1 MSSELTELFQNDA
14 VDKQYTIS
22 YGDGV
27 IENDRICGES
37 MDITENLCSEEYL
50 RFGCCEA
57 GTFKIRI
64 VNEVIPL
71 IGKKLNVS
79 VTLKGESNF
88 QLGCYI
94 VDSDKPTADRQY
106 RDVVAYD
113 AMYEIISAN
122 VADWYNTILPDA
134 DSTVN
139 LKEFRTGFIEYF
151 GLEQEEVSLI
161 NDGMVVERTI
171 EPAEI
176 SGKDVIEAVCELNG
190 CFGHIGRDGKFHYVF
205 LPKYIQGLYPAEDLY
220 PSEDLYPAEPN
231 SERID
236 KSHYISCQYEDFITG
251 GITKLQIRQEEND
264 IGAIVGD
271 GDNCYIV
278 EDNFL
283 VYGKSAEDL
292 ETIAQNLLGVIEN
305 VTYRPFSAD
314 AKGNPCLEVGDA
326 VRLNTK
332 YEIVESYILERCL
345 KGVQAL
351 RDTYSAEGVETYD
364 EDVNDIRKSIIQL
377 KGKTNTLER
386 TVEETKSTITDV
398 EKGLQSRIT
407 QTAAEIKLETSR
419 TLESYATTEKM
430 NAAIEVSATDITQ
443 KVSATYQTKDDMGNY
458 STTME
463 MNSAIDQKANSILL
477 KVGEKYVDGTTYQS
491 YIEQTARE
499 IESKV
504 SEGDV
509 CSVINQSADSIHF
522 AADRLS
528 WESTYSSME
537 EDGTFRTSEAYITG
551 GGIEIGGAA
560 LEEVKVA
567 VRYKDNYAT
576 EMSASAFV
584 LHALFGVNPMEYAN
598 INTAASWLYAPLTLG
613 TGGGQRDYQLYVAS
627 NTLNSKIA
635 NTLELD
641 NSPVVGSDRN
651 LKEDIRYMTDE
662 ECIENILNLQ
672 QAEFVYKSQPDI
684 LHHGI
689 IAQDAEENFAKG
701 WTPVRQA
708 GQYKAV
714 AYEEIIGDLIGAVKY
729 LHGRVQELER
739 KLGTEE
745 D

>member
-1 MSSELTELFQNDA
+1 M
-14 VDKQYTIS
+14 
-22 YGDGV
+22 
-27 IENDRICGES
+27 
-37 MDITENLCSEEYL
+37 
-50 RFGCCEA
+50 
-57 GTFKIRI
+57 
-64 VNEVIPL
+64 
-71 IGKKLNVS
+71 
-79 VTLKGESNF
+79 
-88 QLGCYI
+88 
-94 VDSDKPTADRQY
+94 
-106 RDVVAYD
+106 
-113 AMYEIISAN
+113 
-122 VADWYNTILPDA
+122 
-134 DSTVN
+134 
-139 LKEFRTGFIEYF
+139 
-151 GLEQEEVSLI
+151 EQEEVSLI

-220 PSEDLYPAEPN
+220 PSEDLYPADPD

-236 KSHYISCQYEDFITG
+236 KSHYISCQYEDFITQ

-326 VRLNTK
+326 VRLCTK
-332 YEIVESYILERCL
+332 HEIVESYILERRL

-351 RDTYSAEGVETYD
+351 RDTYSAEGEEYYS
-364 EDVNDIRKSIIQL
+364 EDVNDVRKSIIQL

-407 QTAAEIKLETSR
+407 QTAAEIELDVSKKLKN
-419 TLESYATTEKM
+419 YATTKSM
-430 NAAIEVSATDITQ
+430 DAAIKLSAEGITQEVSEN
-443 KVSATYQTKDDMGNY
+443 YQTKDDMGNY
-458 STTME
+458 STTAQMD
-463 MNSAIDQKANSILL
+463 SAIKQKADEIIQYVSEEYVN
-477 KVGEKYVDGTTYQS
+477 GETYES
-491 YIEQTARE
+491 YKKQTAKLIEQ
-499 IESKV
+499 KV
-504 SEGDV
+504 SEGEV
-509 CSVINQSADSIHF
+509 SSIISQEAGKIHIES
-522 AADRLS
+522 DRLA
-528 WESTYSSME
+528 WKSTYTSMTE
-537 EDGTFRTSEAYITG
+537 EGELSTRKVNITG
-551 GGIEIGGAA
+551 GHIEIYGDTLA
-560 LEEVKVA
+560 ETKVA
-567 VRYKDNYAT
+567 VRYMDNYAT
-576 EMSASAFV
+576 EMSPSAFI

-598 INTAASWLYAPLTLG
+598 INTNASWLYAPLTLG
-613 TGGGQRDYQLYVAS
+613 TGGGQRNYQLYVAS

-651 LKEDIRYMTDE
+651 LKDDIRYMTDE
-662 ECIENILNLQ
+662 ECIQNILNLQ
-672 QAEFVYKSQPDI
+672 QAEFVYKSKPDI

-745 D
+745 T